1 MNVGGVAG
9 VLDSL
14 VLDIAKMTWS
24 IAAIA
29 PPNSVLANQGLSL
42 VPFQRKGKVFLI
54 AFGGHG
60 NKGSNE
66 VILFLS
72 SLVFFLMKLPVSCL
86 VFFPSLI
93 LGSHWI

>member
-29 PPNSVLANQGLSL
+29 SPNSVLANQVS
-42 VPFQRKGKVFLI
+42 
-54 AFGGHG
+54 
-60 NKGSNE
+60 SNTHSQ
-66 VILFLS
+66 VLFFW
-72 SLVFFLMKLPVSCL
+72 VMF
-86 VFFPSLI
+86 
-93 LGSHWI
+93 